1 MTTIIE
7 GWLQIPPERNL
18 IGRAAWKI
26 RYVKFGS
33 HSPTTP
39 TSARSAISPTRP
51 TTATGVVGPGGTG
64 AVSGNG
70 LKLSQTPSDRSPQS
84 VGSML
89 NEMDVAQLPISLTVY
104 KQKNDTEPII
114 RYPITSIASCYIG
127 DVASRHKKKSV
138 VLPTLVVN
146 LRPEIQLSSS
156 KSFRRRS
163 HDVPGQREGAKRE
176 GAAKEILL
184 FRPGPDNVV
193 AIEKWAKEIQA
204 HLIPSSSDSNANQAT
219 DPAFRERF
227 SDLNLET
234 PTTSSSMFFMN
245 GEPNT
250 ALLSPSLRSRTSNL
264 SSIESDDKGS
274 LMSSSASDMPSPNA
288 DEEFPRSSAEGR
300 PPLHLATKL
309 RHSIGA
315 GDSSGIKEEISIQT
329 PIALPP
335 RRETIL
341 DRFFSTAPPSPAL
354 TSEQAPMNS
363 IARFEALIRDI
374 EYEQSFDTSS
384 TSILI
389 NHPRRIPSP
398 TQRALEFV
406 SSGLMKH
413 SPENLERRPST
424 TYGEETHSFRESQK
438 EAQRELS
445 SKLSVG
451 SIHRTLSRQASEA
464 SLGTT
469 ASMAG
474 STGGGVIVETNLSVS
489 NSKRHSLADFSLKRL
504 STATPPMFP
513 LSGPRRG
520 SHSDIPRISET
531 GDEDDQLS
539 PLTAAT
545 PTQSFGHSRVVNR
558 PLFKEFSF

>member
-1 MTTIIE
+1 VLVFLFSYCT
-7 GWLQIPPERNL
+7 WLALL
-18 IGRAAWKI
+18 ILL
-26 RYVKFGS
+26 F
-33 HSPTTP
+33 H
-39 TSARSAISPTRP
+39 IS
-51 TTATGVVGPGGTG
+51 
-64 AVSGNG
+64 
-70 LKLSQTPSDRSPQS
+70 
-84 VGSML
+84 
-89 NEMDVAQLPISLTVY
+89 
-104 KQKNDTEPII
+104 
-114 RYPITSIASCYIG
+114 ITSIASCYIG

-163 HDVPGQREGAKRE
+163 HDVPGQREGTKRE

-227 SDLNLET
+227 SDLDLEA
-234 PTTSSSMFFMN
+234 PTTSSMFFMN

-288 DEEFPRSSAEGR
+288 DEEFPRSSADGR

-315 GDSSGIKEEISIQT
+315 GDSSVIKEEISIQT
-329 PIALPP
+329 PIALAP

-424 TYGEETHSFRESQK
+424 TYGEETHSLRESQK

-474 STGGGVIVETNLSVS
+474 STGGGGVIVETNLGVS

-520 SHSDIPRISET
+520 SHSDIPRISEI

-539 PLTAAT
+539 PLTAT

>member
-1 MTTIIE
+1 MYLYWPSSKTSVISCIM
-7 GWLQIPPERNL
+7 
-18 IGRAAWKI
+18 
-26 RYVKFGS
+26 YVKFGS

-39 TSARSAISPTRP
+39 TFARSAISPTRP

-64 AVSGNG
+64 LAVSSNSP
-70 LKLSQTPSDRSPQS
+70 KLSQTPSDRSPQS
-84 VGSML
+84 VGSTL
-89 NEMDVAQLPISLTVY
+89 NEMDAAQLPISLTVY
-104 KQKNDTEPII
+104 KQKTDTEPIT

-127 DVASRHKKKSV
+127 DVAARHKKSV

-184 FRPGPDNVV
+184 FRPVPDNVV

-204 HLIPSSSDSNANQAT
+204 HLIPSSSDSNANQAP

-227 SDLNLET
+227 SDLDLET
-234 PTTSSSMFFMN
+234 PTTSSMFFMN

-288 DEEFPRSSAEGR
+288 DEEFPRSSADGR

-315 GDSSGIKEEISIQT
+315 RDGNVIKEINIQT
-329 PIALPP
+329 PTALPP

-438 EAQRELS
+438 ETQRELS

-474 STGGGVIVETNLSVS
+474 STGGGVTIETNLGVS
-489 NSKRHSLADFSLKRL
+489 NSKRHSLADFSLKML

-513 LSGPRRG
+513 LNGPRRG
-520 SHSDIPRISET
+520 SYSDIPRISET
-531 GDEDDQLS
+531 GDDEDDQLS
-539 PLTAAT
+539 PLTAT
-545 PTQSFGHSRVVNR
+545 PTESFGHSRVANR